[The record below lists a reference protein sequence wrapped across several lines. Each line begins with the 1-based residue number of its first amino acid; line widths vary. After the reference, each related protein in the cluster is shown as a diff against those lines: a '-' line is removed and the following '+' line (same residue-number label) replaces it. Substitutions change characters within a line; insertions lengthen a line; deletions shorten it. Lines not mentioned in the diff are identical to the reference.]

1 MVDNIIAFHP
11 RKKVQ
16 EIVWVFFTDTLIN
29 PSFLRPCAELFKA
42 IDKHNDGILTRDEL
56 AEVIPAELLEDVIKC
71 VDVNNS
77 GTIEFNELA
86 IRKRATQ

>member
-1 MVDNIIAFHP
+1 
-11 RKKVQ
+11 
-16 EIVWVFFTDTLIN
+16 
-29 PSFLRPCAELFKA
+29 LRPCAELFKA

-77 GTIEFNELA
+77 GTIEFNEFVMAAFSREKLITTDKINLA
-86 IRKRATQ
+86 FKLMDKN